1 MSFTTLEQEAVD
13 FYETHASYVS
23 AFGLLNLGDREDRRF
38 FNKGKKLLNAAIEST
53 LRAVRLS
60 EQKWLP
66 EEYDFIAA
74 TYVKHGTDRKAGLS
88 EFRAAGFT
96 RHTDDAVTFILYSAA
111 CLDKQSGLK
120 GFKDYAN
127 GLLNALKALDT
138 DRFAGNR

>member
-38 FNKGKKLLNAAIEST
+38 FNKGKNLLNSAIEST

-66 EEYDFIAA
+66 EEYDFIAS

-96 RHTDDAVTFILYSAA
+96 RHTDDAVTFMFLRQGTRKYQLARTQHSTSESR
-111 CLDKQSGLK
+111 L
-120 GFKDYAN
+120 
-127 GLLNALKALDT
+127 
-138 DRFAGNR
+138 